1 MRNLFLCSGSTD
13 RGPTCVRIKGQREG
27 NGTLK
32 RTEKTKDS
40 CSLSERTH
48 LASPAMYIAVHTV
61 GAFVQKVCDWRREMG
76 NLLLHSGPCFRKS
89 KKAGDGLLGTVNTK
103 ALCQKKKKHLWLP
116 HDWHGLGKINEGCSL
131 FMFAKGQRRIRIDC
145 ERDGEDTG

>member
-1 MRNLFLCSGSTD
+1 MVRGDPGGVAGQELRLEGIRERGVGFLVASLLAAVHMFTCTLQCTRSCDWRREMRNLFLCSGSTD

-48 LASPAMYIAVHTV
+48 LASPRCTFYMCVLHTV
-61 GAFVQKVCDWRREMG
+61 GASVQKVCDWRR
-76 NLLLHSGPCFRKS
+76 
-89 KKAGDGLLGTVNTK
+89 DGEPFTP
-103 ALCQKKKKHLWLP
+103 QR
-116 HDWHGLGKINEGCSL
+116 SL
-131 FMFAKGQRRIRIDC
+131 F
-145 ERDGEDTG
+145 

>member
-76 NLLLHSGPCFRKS
+76 TFNSAADPV
-89 KKAGDGLLGTVNTK
+89 LGRVKRQGT
-103 ALCQKKKKHLWLP
+103 
-116 HDWHGLGKINEGCSL
+116 
-131 FMFAKGQRRIRIDC
+131 DC
-145 ERDGEDTG
+145 WGR